1 MRAERISEPATGE
14 DGNKPALRRAGREG
28 LLLFGL
34 LALLVLGVIWG
45 AAWSVIAL
53 ERDAAEENAVHA
65 SAQLL
70 EAYKA
75 QMVRNLGAIDQTLKV
90 VKFAYEFQERRFSL
104 PELSEKGL
112 LPSSVVFDVRVAD
125 ADGKPLDSSA
135 TGGHGS
141 GPNISGRDYFMAHR
155 QFDTGKPYVGDS
167 VYNDTTRQWE
177 LHFSRRLNAADGSF
191 AGVAVITV
199 DPAYFTSGYEHS
211 SLGEQGSLGLLGPD
225 GQILVLR
232 SGDTARSGGRPVD
245 LTAVGDGTGGAKL
258 QYDTWDGVDRYTA
271 IEHIPG
277 SQLFAVVGLAEE
289 EQFAEFRKHKRNYLL
304 EAGAASLL
312 LILGAAVLSRLMS
325 QLNASRRRMR
335 KIQQTY
341 HAASEGSVD
350 AFYVLHNVQDDNGAI
365 VDFRIGDVN
374 QQGEKLVGM
383 QKKQMLGRKLT
394 ELFPNVHAN
403 HFLSDLIG
411 VATTGAIHEKE
422 WHNNGDSDLRA
433 EWLYRQVVQVEDG
446 VVTIMRDISERK
458 RLETKV
464 QYQATHD
471 ALTGLANRT
480 LLHDRLNQAIAQAT
494 RNEREIWVIFVDLDR
509 FKMVNDSLG
518 HKAGDAFLLAV
529 SQRLQ
534 AIVREADTVA
544 RLGGDEFVLVLPE
557 SNETKMTVNTLQRIM
572 QTISRPIP
580 VEEKEFSLNCSLGVA
595 VFPNDGEEAELL
607 IERAD
612 MAMYRAKETGR
623 NNFQFF
629 TAEMNERLIERMR
642 IEEAL
647 RDAVERQEFE
657 LHYQPQVDLLTGLVI
672 GAEALIR
679 WRHPEMGLIS
689 PARFIPLAEE
699 TGLIVPIGH
708 WVLRTACEQTTSW
721 ERAGLL
727 GEQGLRMAVNLSARQ
742 FAQPDLVQSIADALR
757 DSGIATDRLEI
768 ELTEGLVM
776 TDVENAIETLHEL
789 KKLGVQLSID
799 DFGTGYS
806 SLAYL
811 QRFPIDVLKIDQS
824 FVRDITASSSDAT
837 IVHTIISMAH
847 NLRLR
852 VIAEGVETEEQL
864 AYLRKHECDE
874 MQGYYFSRPLP
885 AVEMEAL
892 LKAGKALPV
901 AKSAGN

>member
-1 MRAERISEPATGE
+1 MRAERISEPATSE
-14 DGNKPALRRAGREG
+14 DGNKPAPRRAGREG

-34 LALLVLGVIWG
+34 LALLVFGVIWG
-45 AAWSVIAL
+45 AAWSVIGL
-53 ERDAAEENAVHA
+53 ERDATEENAVHA
-65 SAQLL
+65 SSQLL

-75 QMVRNLGAIDQTLKV
+75 QMVRNLGAIDQALKV
-90 VKFAYEFQERRFSL
+90 VKFAYEFQENRFSL
-104 PELSEKGL
+104 PEMSEKGL

-125 ADGKPLDSSA
+125 ADGKLIDSSA
-135 TGGHGS
+135 TRDQGTGT
-141 GPNISGRDYFMAHR
+141 NISGRDYFVAHR
-155 QFDTGKPYVGDS
+155 QFDTGKPYVGES

-191 AGVAVITV
+191 AGVVVITV
-199 DPAYFTSGYEHS
+199 DPAYFTSGYEHA
-211 SLGEQGSLGLLGPD
+211 SLGEQGSIGLLGPT

-245 LTAVGDGTGGAKL
+245 LGALGDGAAGAARL

-271 IEHIPG
+271 MERIPG
-277 SQLFAVVGLAEE
+277 SQLFAVVGLAED
-289 EQFAEFRKHKRNYLL
+289 EQFTEFRKHKRNTLF
-304 EAGAASLL
+304 EAGAASVL

-350 AFYVLHNVQDDNGAI
+350 AFYVLHNEVDASGAI

-374 QQGEKLVGM
+374 QQGERLVGM

-480 LLHDRLNQAIAQAT
+480 LLHDRLHQAIAQAT

-529 SQRLQ
+529 SERLQ

-557 SNETKMTVNTLQRIM
+557 SNETSMTVNTLQRIM

-657 LHYQPQVDLLTGLVI
+657 LHYQPQVDLVTGRVI

-699 TGLIVPIGH
+699 TGLIVPLGH
-708 WVLRTACEQTTSW
+708 WVLRTACEQTTTW

-727 GEQGLRMAVNLSARQ
+727 GPHGLRMAVNLSARQ
-742 FAQPDLVQSIADALR
+742 FAQPDLVQSIADAVR
-757 DSGIATDRLEI
+757 DSGIAPDRLEI

-776 TDVENAIETLHEL
+776 TDVENAIETMHEM
-789 KKLGVQLSID
+789 KRLGVQLSID

-824 FVRDITASSSDAT
+824 FVRDITASSGDAT

-885 AVEMEAL
+885 AAEMEAL
-892 LKAGKALPV
+892 LRESKALP
-901 AKSAGN
+901 AAE

>member
-1 MRAERISEPATGE
+1 MRAERISNLAASD
-14 DGNKPALRRAGREG
+14 DGSGPLLRRALREG
-28 LLLFGL
+28 MLLFGL

-45 AAWSVIAL
+45 AAWSVITL
-53 ERDAAEENAVHA
+53 ERVAAEENAIHA
-65 SAQLL
+65 AGQLL

-75 QMVRNLGAIDQTLKV
+75 QMVRNLGVIDQTLKV
-90 VKFAYEFQERRFSL
+90 VKFAHEFQENRFSL

-125 ADGKPLDSSA
+125 ADGKPIDSSA
-135 TGGHGS
+135 TRNAGDAVD
-141 GPNISGRDYFMAHR
+141 ISGRDYFQAHR

-167 VYNDTTRQWE
+167 EYNDATHQWE
-177 LHFSRRLNAADGSF
+177 LHFSRRLDNADGSF
-191 AGVAVITV
+191 GGVVVITV
-199 DPAYFTSGYEHS
+199 DPAYFTSGYEYA
-211 SLGEQGSLGLLGPD
+211 SLGQHGTIGLLGAK
-225 GQILVLR
+225 GQVLVLR
-232 SGDTARSGGRPVD
+232 SGDTTRSGGRPVAID
-245 LTAVGDGTGGAKL
+245 TQDGATVGAEARL

-271 IEHIPG
+271 IEQIPG
-277 SQLFAVVGLAEE
+277 SQLFAVVGLAED
-289 EQFAEFRKHKRNYLL
+289 EQFAEYRKHKRNYLL
-304 EAGAASLL
+304 EAGATSIL
-312 LILGAAVLSRLMS
+312 LILVVGVLSRLMS
-325 QLNASRRRMR
+325 QLNASRRHMR

-350 AFYVLHNVQDDNGAI
+350 AFYVLHNVIDARGAI
-365 VDFRIGDVN
+365 VDFRISDVN

-383 QKKQMLGRKLT
+383 QKAEMLGRTLT
-394 ELFPNVHAN
+394 DLFPNVSTN
-403 HFLSDLIG
+403 HFLADLID
-411 VATTGAIHEKE
+411 VARTGTIHEKE
-422 WHNNGDSDLRA
+422 WHNDDLDLRA
-433 EWLYRQVVQVEDG
+433 DWLYRQVVPVEDG

-494 RNEREIWVIFVDLDR
+494 RNDKEIWVILVDLDR

-529 SQRLQ
+529 SERLQ

-544 RLGGDEFVLVLPE
+544 RLGGDEFVLILPE
-557 SNETKMTVNTLQRIM
+557 AGGNKMSVNSLARIM

-595 VFPNDGEEAELL
+595 VFPSDGETAELL

-647 RDAVERQEFE
+647 REAVERQEFE
-657 LHYQPQVDLLTGLVI
+657 LHYQPQVDLATGRVI

-708 WVLRTACEQTTSW
+708 WVLRTACEQTTAW
-721 ERAGLL
+721 DRAGLSDL
-727 GEQGLRMAVNLSARQ
+727 HGLRIAVNLSARQ

-757 DSGIATDRLEI
+757 DSGIAPDRLEI

-776 TDVENAIETLHEL
+776 TDVENVIETLHDL

-806 SLAYL
+806 SLSYL

-824 FVRDITASSSDAT
+824 FVRDITGSSGEGT

-847 NLRLR
+847 NLGLR
-852 VIAEGVETEEQL
+852 VIAEGVETEAQL
-864 AYLRKHECDE
+864 AYLKKHECDE
-874 MQGYYFSRPLP
+874 MQGFYFSRPLP
-885 AVEMEAL
+885 VKEMEAL
-892 LKAGKALPV
+892 LRRGRTLDD
-901 AKSAGN
+901 AKQAV